1 MLQML
6 QMLHEDKCYRNP
18 VFPSNVTSVTF
29 VTRHAHSHVRER

>member
-18 VFPSNVTSVTF
+18 VFSRNVTNVTN
-29 VTRHAHSHVRER
+29 VT